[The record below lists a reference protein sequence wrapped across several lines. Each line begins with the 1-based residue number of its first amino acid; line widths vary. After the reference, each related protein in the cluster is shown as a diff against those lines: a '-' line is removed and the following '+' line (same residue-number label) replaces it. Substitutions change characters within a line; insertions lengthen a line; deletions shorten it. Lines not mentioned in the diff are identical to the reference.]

1 MRQAGSG
8 SIEVI
13 LLFRGPP
20 QRVVGVVG
28 FGRIVGAAGTQIVDS
43 GQQIPFFFPGVPS
56 PEGIGVIKRFQQSVD
71 GVVAIDEGI
80 GAVIE
85 RDRRKTSAA
94 VIFPGRL
101 LDNTLSIMQ
110 TVARRPPQT
119 VAQIVERACR
129 QPCRSF
135 RFRFIILVVS
145 QRPCSGIIRN
155 LSEQVQVVVDIIE

>member
-1 MRQAGSG
+1 MKDLNRKAR
-8 SIEVI
+8 
-13 LLFRGPP
+13 L
-20 QRVVGVVG
+20 
-28 FGRIVGAAGTQIVDS
+28 VDS

-71 GVVAIDEGI
+71 GVVTIDEGI

-85 RDRRKTSAA
+85 RNRRKTSAT

-101 LDNTLSIMQ
+101 LDNALPVMQ
-110 TVARRPPQT
+110 TVTRRPPQT

-145 QRPCSGIIRN
+145 QRPRAGIVRD
-155 LSEQVQVVVDIIE
+155 LREQVKVIVGTGDGR